1 MIMPRGSN
9 QLLLP
14 ANPFFIGLSLLLAL
28 GFNLLPLGRHAALPD
43 LLALVLVF
51 WNVHQPLRI
60 GIGTAFCFGLV
71 MDVQHSALLGQH
83 AWTYTTLA
91 FFATMVHR
99 RIQWFKVHSQA
110 VQLVPLFV
118 GAFALEFLVRL
129 VGGGVL
135 PGWGFILKPLLT
147 SLLWPL
153 ASTLLLLPQRRTP
166 NPDMTRPL

>member
-1 MIMPRGSN
+1 MIMPQGQ

-14 ANPFFIGLSLLLAL
+14 AKPSFIWTTLFVALLL
-28 GFNLLPLGRHAALPD
+28 NMMPLGRIAWTPD
-43 LLALVLVF
+43 FLALVLVF

-71 MDVQHSALLGQH
+71 MDVQHSSLLGQH

-135 PGWGFILKPLLT
+135 PGWGFMFKPLLT